1 MESTPI
7 LNSSEEIIHCLRCG
21 RKLTNPKCKEVGM
34 GTICYQ
40 KFQKENTHKKLFTV
54 GKNK

>member
-1 MESTPI
+1 MESTTI
-7 LNSSEEIIHCLRCG
+7 LNPPDEIIHCLRCG

-34 GTICYQ
+34 GTVCYQ
-40 KFQKENTHKKLFTV
+40 KFQKENTHKKLFTI